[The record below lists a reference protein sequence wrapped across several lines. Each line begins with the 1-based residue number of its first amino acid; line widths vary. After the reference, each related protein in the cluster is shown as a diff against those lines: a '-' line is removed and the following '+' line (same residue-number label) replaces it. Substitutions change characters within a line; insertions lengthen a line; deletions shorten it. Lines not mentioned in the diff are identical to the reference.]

1 MQDVTNEVSE
11 IVILL
16 LIYLIKES
24 TCMIKSGKKEVIKK
38 IVPYVLIVTIFV
50 VECVIAYTNHIT
62 IN

>member
-1 MQDVTNEVSE
+1 
-11 IVILL
+11 
-16 LIYLIKES
+16 
-24 TCMIKSGKKEVIKK
+24 MIKSGKKEIIKK